1 MKISVMVVAIGALL
15 GAVACGP
22 ERADYDNAAQQALN
36 REGFENLSTSYDDTN
51 KVLHVRGTVMT
62 EAEREKAGAVARG
75 AVAPGAQVANE
86 VTVAR
91 KADTADDLDSGLS
104 TRLDNLIEED
114 AVLSAADIDF
124 DVKNGV
130 VTITGRVAS
139 ADQKDRVGKIASEQP
154 GVKDVVNSL
163 EIRTRS

>member
-1 MKISVMVVAIGALL
+1 MKISVMAVAIGALV

-22 ERADYDNAAQQALN
+22 ERADYDSAAQQALN
-36 REGFENLSTSYDDTN
+36 REGFENLSTSYDDDN
-51 KVLHVRGTVMT
+51 KVLHIKGTVMT
-62 EAEREKAGAVARG
+62 ETEREKAGEVARS

-104 TRLDNLIEED
+104 TRLENLIEED

-139 ADQKDRVGKIASEQP
+139 ADQKARVGNIAREQP
-154 GVKDVVNSL
+154 GVKDVVNTL
-163 EIRTRS
+163 EIQTKS